1 MKKSI
6 KTIATSTIA
15 LATFAGV
22 SFQSSVVQAEEG
34 TPEETV
40 KPAVSE
46 NKDKEITQAEVDSA
60 EKAKNEAKTNVDDK
74 QNAVKA
80 AEEAETNKQ
89 NDVDAAQAA
98 ITRAEHK
105 DEELPKIEKT
115 IEEETAKKEQAEKE
129 LEQAQQ
135 DVSAANTNKEEAQTA
150 LDNAKKE
157 QEDAQ
162 TALAEAEKQPSA
174 GAEENAQKIKAK
186 EQEKA
191 TAEQE
196 RNKTQADLTAK
207 NQEIAAKQRE
217 IDNAKETKQEEK
229 KSYNPATDYENFF
242 HKNKN
247 YNTFMETVAYNGEP
261 KTETVV
267 VEEGKAYTPNVQK
280 IMEYAANYINEL
292 KRINGLKGQVT
303 VSKNTKY
310 QDYADYHAKEMAKKG
325 IPSHDTTYPGGKPS
339 GLVYENVATTNMY
352 TNYQSDKELAYRI
365 LLTWFSEY
373 TNTGGKNY
381 EHAKNI
387 LSADGEIVMGIDL
400 VSKDDNFTKYALT
413 FDGVS
418 QTSDLSAL
426 QEVGSQSTG
435 LKLRFNGKQLK
446 FLPDTTFRYVT
457 ETKVASDT
465 TALREE
471 LATLKE
477 EAKQLSTTLANQN
490 KKVTDLQGE
499 LTKLQAEK
507 KELDAKDP
515 VKVAARKRV
524 EDAKRDVITKT
535 NAVKTA
541 QEGVDNAQH
550 RVNDLNKK
558 IGDATKAL
566 EKANKEKE
574 DLSVDPQVLQDRLTH
589 AQEELNTA
597 KQNKEQAQKELADAQ
612 EELNKAEDEYNR
624 ISNLYHLQKEI
635 KLRENGKG
643 INGVPNTF
651 PTVDALPTLDI
662 NRLTRPNF
670 SPTVKPDEN
679 SDAALESKSEKVYNK
694 EPLTR
699 ATFANK
705 RLPHTGTS
713 ASHTLLAGVLS
724 LFGVGIVARRRKE
737 K

>member
-191 TAEQE
+191 TTEQE

-217 IDNAKETKQEEK
+217 IDNATDTKQEEK
-229 KSYNPATDYENFF
+229 DSNNWKGYYDGLREKNPV
-242 HKNKN
+242 
-247 YNTFMETVAYNGEP
+247 MEKIAYDGQ

-267 VEEGKAYTPNVQK
+267 VEEGKAYTPNIQK

-303 VSKNTKY
+303 VSKNPKY
-310 QDYADYHAKEMAKKG
+310 QDFANYHADEVANKG
-325 IPSHDTTYPGGKPS
+325 KFHQTDYPGGRPS
-339 GLVYENVATTNMY
+339 ELVYENVTQMAMLNDKY
-352 TNYQSDKELAYRI
+352 LSDQEVAYRAVLI
-365 LLTWFSEY
+365 WFSEY
-373 TNTGGKNY
+373 TNVGHNY
-381 EHAKNI
+381 GHAKNI
-387 LSADGEIVMGIDL
+387 LSANGEFVMGIALDKAEKRFTRYG
-400 VSKDDNFTKYALT
+400 VS

-477 EAKQLSTTLANQN
+477 EAKQLSTTLENQN

-597 KQNKEQAQKELADAQ
+597 KQNKEQAQKELADAK
-612 EELNKAEDEYNR
+612 EELKKAEDEYNR

-724 LFGVGIVARRRKE
+724 LFGAGIVARRRKE